1 MTVQQE
7 AVSLINDL
15 PEDSVK
21 VLIELIKRM
30 NPISVMTI
38 SQEDISIH
46 PKRKLGLAAG
56 QYTIPDD
63 IDTCNPEIAEMF
75 GV

>member
-21 VLIELIKRM
+21 ILIELIKRM
-30 NPISVMTI
+30 NPINVMTI
-38 SQEDISIH
+38 SQEEISISH
-46 PKRKLGLAAG
+46 KRKLGLAAG
-56 QYTIPDD
+56 RYTIPDD